1 MLLNI
6 SRECF
11 KKLIKLKSLKL
22 VHIIVGIAG
31 EENQWQRVLK
41 QYMFI
46 SHLWS
51 LRHKAMNITFD
62 ICYLLIYVRGITLWK
77 VKLEKGWN
85 FYMVFLLYEFEHFMV
100 KNYEKHNYTCM
111 RIFIVEWFHMSQCA
125 RQKDCSHFTKTNML
139 FSENFLIISQSN
151 YQRKSVSMTIS
162 TSCKAHT

>member
-1 MLLNI
+1 MITNRIRVLIIYIITYKNMWHLHPLNLFVLVQIENFPNFNWWNYNLAIFLLLNI

-85 FYMVFLLYEFEHFMV
+85 FYMVFLLYEF
-100 KNYEKHNYTCM
+100 
-111 RIFIVEWFHMSQCA
+111 
-125 RQKDCSHFTKTNML
+125 
-139 FSENFLIISQSN
+139 
-151 YQRKSVSMTIS
+151 
-162 TSCKAHT
+162 